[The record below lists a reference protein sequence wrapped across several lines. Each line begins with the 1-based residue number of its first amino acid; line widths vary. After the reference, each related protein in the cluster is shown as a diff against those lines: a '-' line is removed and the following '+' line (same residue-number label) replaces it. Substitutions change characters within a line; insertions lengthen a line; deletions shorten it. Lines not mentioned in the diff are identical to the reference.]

1 MLFGVCL
8 VFDVVQKMVDDNF
21 FDILGVLVV
30 YDDIIVVG
38 VDGEGYD
45 IVFKLVLDC
54 VKECNIKFNWMKI

>member
-1 MLFGVCL
+1 
-8 VFDVVQKMVDDNF
+8 MVDDNF